1 MAPTFKNAR
10 AGQHDHAQHHP
21 VDLAARLGV
30 AVVHEA
36 HHDQG
41 AAEHGGGVARAARVL
56 QPRRLRAAHRKRD
69 GEEDDGGDTDAAGEQ
84 AERPHRGRLGGGLEG
99 PHPEQVGDEPEAD
112 EAERDDAERARHGA
126 DSDTRPRA
134 ST

>member
-10 AGQHDHAQHHP
+10 AG
-21 VDLAARLGV
+21 
-30 AVVHEA
+30 
-36 HHDQG
+36 
-41 AAEHGGGVARAARVL
+41 
-56 QPRRLRAAHRKRD
+56 
-69 GEEDDGGDTDAAGEQ
+69 
-84 AERPHRGRLGGGLEG
+84 HRGRLGGGLEG

-126 DSDTRPRA
+126 DSNSRPRA